1 MVRITSRQRIAAA
14 TLLGVLLLLS
24 GLIWFKTH
32 SSRAFFD
39 QRVLL
44 SRFPAEDA
52 LAMSADFT
60 ALRAAGLLRRTAPG
74 NRRPHSGASEYKEF
88 LDGTGFDYKTD
99 LDSVAA
105 SFSRSGNYFIAR
117 GRFNW
122 AKLRDYATRE
132 GGSCYRDLCRVQG
145 SRPERHISFLPLRSD
160 AIALAVSTNDLAAT
174 LLTKTGQP
182 VAGVIPIA
190 PVWISVPGAEL
201 RRQDALPRGMHLMLS
216 ALTSADRIV
225 ITMGP
230 TSRVGALGIEAH
242 MEATCRTQ
250 DDARVL
256 ASQLR
261 STTALLKEALTRD
274 RKSADDEVATLLTAG
289 SFDQADRRVT
299 GHWPIGKSLLQAL
312 TAGI

>member
-1 MVRITSRQRIAAA
+1 LYVSFLTVARITSRQRLALAA
-14 TLLGVLLLLS
+14 LLAVLLLA
-24 GLIWFKTH
+24 GGIIGFRIH

-39 QRVLL
+39 PRVLL

-52 LAMSADFT
+52 LAMSVDFA
-60 ALRAAGLLRRTAPG
+60 ALRAGGLLDESKIPLE
-74 NRRPHSGASEYKEF
+74 PDYKAF
-88 LDGTGFDYKTD
+88 LEGTGFDYKRD

-105 SFSRSGNYFIAR
+105 SFSRSGNFFIAR

-122 AKLRDYATRE
+122 AKLRDYAMRE
-132 GGSCYRDLCRVQG
+132 GGSCYQDLCRVQG
-145 SRPERHISFLPLRSD
+145 SRPERHISFLPLRDD

-182 VAGVIPIA
+182 VTGTIPAA
-190 PVWISVPGAEL
+190 PAWISVPGAEL
-201 RRQDALPRGMHLMLS
+201 RRQDALPPGMHLMLS
-216 ALTSADRIV
+216 ALTNADRV
-225 ITMGP
+225 IITLGP
-230 TSRVGALGIEAH
+230 AGQGLEAH

-250 DDARVL
+250 DDARIL

-274 RKSADDEVATLLTAG
+274 KKAADDEVVTLLTGG
-289 SFDQADRRVT
+289 SFDQMDRRVT
-299 GHWPIGKSLLQAL
+299 GRWPIRKSLLDAL